1 MVVVLEVVRESSRC
15 AIRHDVGHARGP
27 KKAEETSKE
36 PEQPE
41 ERELGAGEANSGPIT
56 VLRGARGSEERG
68 SNTIAIA
75 AATAMVFHQRFCF
88 SFSPSKVDGYHGLL
102 LVCQSGILFIY
113 ILFYTS
119 SAGGILGLMSP
130 KRKIIQSVM
139 CTSPLLDIHRSMHIF
154 VVCTSPLLDIHRSMY
169 NSETFTEIK

>member
-1 MVVVLEVVRESSRC
+1 MLFRGEVANNRRNEVALLLAVVRESSRC

-68 SNTIAIA
+68 RNAIAIA

-88 SFSPSKVDGYHGLL
+88 SFSPNKVNGYHGLL
-102 LVCQSGILFIY
+102 VA
-113 ILFYTS
+113 FYF
-119 SAGGILGLMSP
+119 GGILGLVLTKGSSIGEEP
-130 KRKIIQSVM
+130 VLSQVLFLR
-139 CTSPLLDIHRSMHIF
+139 
-154 VVCTSPLLDIHRSMY
+154 
-169 NSETFTEIK
+169 

>member
-1 MVVVLEVVRESSRC
+1 MVVVVVRLLLLAVVRESSRC

-56 VLRGARGSEERG
+56 VLRGARGSEEHG

-75 AATAMVFHQRFCF
+75 AVRR
-88 SFSPSKVDGYHGLL
+88 SFSYVK
-102 LVCQSGILFIY
+102 QSWDVF
-113 ILFYTS
+113 
-119 SAGGILGLMSP
+119 
-130 KRKIIQSVM
+130 
-139 CTSPLLDIHRSMHIF
+139 
-154 VVCTSPLLDIHRSMY
+154 
-169 NSETFTEIK
+169 TF